1 MSLEHEY
8 GMKSPI
14 DSLSGNRSI
23 CEETIQKVK
32 SYFLQNSCTCPG
44 RKDVRGRK
52 KRKEKRQKHYMQTT
66 LKEAYSSFS
75 ARVQNMLFKIL

>member
-1 MSLEHEY
+1 MSLAHEY

-32 SYFLQNSCTCPG
+32 SYFLENSWNCSR
-44 RKDVRGRK
+44 RKDAVIVRDRK
-52 KRKEKRQKHYMQTT
+52 KGKEK
-66 LKEAYSSFS
+66 
-75 ARVQNMLFKIL
+75 